1 MPQKNHRKFPP
12 PEIQENRLWVPRNKD
27 MERMDIGK
35 PLDEFA
41 SYEGTRV
48 KLSGLGKQKIT

>member
-1 MPQKNHRKFPP
+1 MPEKNHRKFPP

-48 KLSGLGKQKIT
+48 KLSGLKK